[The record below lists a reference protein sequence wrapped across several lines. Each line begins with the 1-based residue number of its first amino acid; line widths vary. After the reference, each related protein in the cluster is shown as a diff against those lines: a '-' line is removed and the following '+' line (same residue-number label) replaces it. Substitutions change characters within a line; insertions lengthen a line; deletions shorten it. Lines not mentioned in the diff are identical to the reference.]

1 MNYPGN
7 IKKSYT
13 KNINYGNRGMF
24 LEGLINQ
31 ANEVYLENNIAVIY
45 KKPTPIQVVKYD
57 YDTKRIKDAYYL
69 SESTLDYNGVYNGY
83 YIEFDAK
90 STNTQNLPL
99 ANIAN
104 HQIKHL
110 EKIINH
116 KGIGFLIIMINNEAY
131 LLPGK
136 KVIDFIK
143 NNQRKSIPYD
153 YIKSNGFQLKID
165 YLKGIEYIPAV
176 DLLIKEMCDE
186 KNKN

>member
-13 KNINYGNRGMF
+13 KKTNYGNRGMF

-31 ANEVYLENNIAVIY
+31 ANEQYLEKDIAIIY

-57 YDTKRIKDAYYL
+57 YDSKRIKDAYYM
-69 SESTLDYNGVYNGY
+69 SESTLDYNGIYNGY

-90 STNTQNLPL
+90 STNTNNLPI

-104 HQIKHL
+104 HQLNHL
-110 EKIINH
+110 EKIMNH
-116 KGIGFLIIMINNEAY
+116 KGIAFLIIMINEEAY

-136 KVIDFIK
+136 EVLSII
-143 NNQRKSIPYD
+143 NSNQRKSIPYS
-153 YIKSNGFQLKID
+153 YIKENGYKLKID
-165 YLKGIEYIPAV
+165 YLKGIDYIPAV

-186 KNKN
+186 KN